1 MPAAWG
7 AIVSLLFAAASF
19 NGISRHSSPPRNDH
33 ARGKPWHISR
43 KWSSIHVPEDGPLGL
58 SGQSNPVV
66 LLLGL
71 LSYVTVGASGQS
83 THARTVVQSFPVPRS
98 LE

>member
-1 MPAAWG
+1 MGPTIAG
-7 AIVSLLFAAASF
+7 AIGEA
-19 NGISRHSSPPRNDH
+19 
-33 ARGKPWHISR
+33 
-43 KWSSIHVPEDGPLGL
+43 IHVPRGTLLAPPAPHTSWTL